1 MAAVYGLSALWTKT
15 AYLSYLLVYVLGGS
29 EAANTMG
36 LKDFLVKRS
45 LSPSEMIT
53 AAADGEYTIVVRALT
68 QIKDRVKVDALDYG
82 GSTAFMCA
90 IASSCSNLTDDE
102 LRDWSR
108 SQRRQILVEFLRG
121 RLSTPQNPKTIA
133 AIRNRKYNRILEL
146 LLLKGADINF
156 HRIGNVDE
164 DVTPLHIAT
173 MENDV
178 SRIKWLLAKG
188 ARINDATENKMTS
201 LHFAAKLGK
210 CDAATY
216 LLMQDASSVA
226 KTDIGWTPLHFAAH
240 TGGTTMVKL
249 LLKAGA
255 DKSLEDDKGRT
266 PVDIAAIYG
275 NRSSFDVLR
284 KWTEE
289 KYSVKENLAF
299 LASKM

>member
-1 MAAVYGLSALWTKT
+1 
-15 AYLSYLLVYVLGGS
+15 
-29 EAANTMG
+29 
-36 LKDFLVKRS
+36 
-45 LSPSEMIT
+45 
-53 AAADGEYTIVVRALT
+53 
-68 QIKDRVKVDALDYG
+68 
-82 GSTAFMCA
+82 
-90 IASSCSNLTDDE
+90 
-102 LRDWSR
+102 
-108 SQRRQILVEFLRG
+108 
-121 RLSTPQNPKTIA
+121 
-133 AIRNRKYNRILEL
+133 
-146 LLLKGADINF
+146 
-156 HRIGNVDE
+156 
-164 DVTPLHIAT
+164 
-173 MENDV
+173 
-178 SRIKWLLAKG
+178 
-188 ARINDATENKMTS
+188 MTS